1 MHQTKHTP
9 KITTTEPMSAPTVK
23 TKPLQGQ
30 PLYHHRV
37 VEGWCWVEVGLA
49 LERQGYSYQACHH
62 QAMVSSLSDGGSFL
76 QILQNLQELSDYI
89 LL

>member
-1 MHQTKHTP
+1 M
-9 KITTTEPMSAPTVK
+9 EA
-23 TKPLQGQ
+23 
-30 PLYHHRV
+30 
-37 VEGWCWVEVGLA
+37 GLA

>member
-37 VEGWCWVEVGLA
+37 VEAVVLGGG
-49 LERQGYSYQACHH
+49 RACFGE
-62 QAMVSSLSDGGSFL
+62 AGVFIPGMPSPSNS
-76 QILQNLQELSDYI
+76 II
-89 LL
+89 TK